1 MVPATK
7 AMIDKLEHFLVLA
20 REKHFGKAA
29 EACNISQRTLSA
41 SIKHLE
47 DQLGELSLEVDAA
60 RVSAREI
67 AGREVAEEGLR
78 GLDPR
83 VRYPRL
89 GSEDVRSLVE
99 GMSPD
104 QAAALAALSLLLKPG
119 GKLVIS
125 HFISSAEI
133 NDVHRKAG
141 TAVAEDMIPSAE
153 TLRRWCER
161 CNLSIG
167 TWQDDGEGYLLS
179 AKQV

>member
-1 MVPATK
+1 
-7 AMIDKLEHFLVLA
+7 MIVLPS
-20 REKHFGKAA
+20 KGW
-29 EACNISQRTLSA
+29 T
-41 SIKHLE
+41 
-47 DQLGELSLEVDAA
+47 LEVLIDTL
-60 RVSAREI
+60 
-67 AGREVAEEGLR
+67 GRFDQIICHQVFPHFA
-78 GLDPR
+78 
-83 VRYPRL
+83 
-89 GSEDVRSLVE
+89 
-99 GMSPD
+99 D
-104 QAAALAALSLLLKPG
+104 QAAALAALGLLLKPG
-119 GKLVIS
+119 GNLVIS